1 MWSKSLCV
9 IAVLFL
15 ASPALAQTSSSACQ
29 RPDRERGAAS
39 PQHVAARQAMH
50 QACAA
55 DLAKYCANVP
65 KGCGRPMQCLK
76 AHESE
81 VSGQCA
87 QARQNLHATR
97 S

>member
-9 IAVLFL
+9 AALLLL
-15 ASPALAQTSSSACQ
+15 AGPAPAQTSSSACQ
-29 RPDRERGAAS
+29 RPEREHAAAS

-55 DLAKYCANVP
+55 DLAKYCGNVP

-76 AHESE
+76 AHKSE

-87 QARQNLHATR
+87 QAQQNLHATR

>member
-1 MWSKSLCV
+1 
-9 IAVLFL
+9 
-15 ASPALAQTSSSACQ
+15 
-29 RPDRERGAAS
+29 
-39 PQHVAARQAMH
+39 MH

-55 DLAKYCANVP
+55 DLAKFCANVP
-65 KGCGRPMQCLK
+65 RGCGRPMQCLK

-87 QARQNLHATR
+87 QAQQNLHATR